1 MTNLAF
7 PPIPVSFDDDERLGA
22 QITLLAGQINA
33 ATHRLLK
40 LIAEFDQRKAWSGG
54 GTVRSCAHWL
64 NWKCGI
70 ALVAAREKVRVANA
84 LLALPLIDAAFATGE
99 ISYSKVRAMTRV
111 ATARN
116 EDYLLHIARYGTAS
130 HVEGVV
136 RRYRKVQQQNVEAVE
151 HRQDNER
158 QLVYYQDDDGM
169 WIIHAKLPPEAG
181 ALVVKAIEA
190 VAAPEQER
198 RQTAQREE
206 AVKKNDDENDSA
218 GSFSDAVE
226 AEAPAGF
233 RELLSHTRAD
243 ALVTITEHFLATCGT
258 HARWRGL
265 KGSERC
271 QVVLHV
277 DINTLRQSGK
287 EPGPQHEH
295 CHLDEKPW
303 VSPTTARRLCCDASL
318 VTVLHDN
325 NGKVLNVGRRSRSV
339 PAPIGRALRER
350 DRTCRF
356 PGCCEARYTDV
367 HHIHHWADGG
377 ETSLDNLV
385 TLCRYHHRQLHAGSY
400 SIAVQKRGL
409 AAHLVFTTPSGRR
422 IEESVF
428 PQFPRDSAESS
439 RCALQA
445 VAPSVTTT
453 TCITQWHGE
462 SCDHGMAIDALLWR
476 DSLKSER
483 TIEAYPVENV
493 RPKEEKNDRK
503 RAMTPLPRRLT

>member
-7 PPIPVSFDDDERLGA
+7 PPIPTSFDDDERLGA

-33 ATHRLLK
+33 ANHRLMK

-70 ALVAAREKVRVANA
+70 ALVAAREKIRVANA
-84 LLALPLIDAAFATGE
+84 LTALPLIDAAFAAGE

-111 ATARN
+111 ATAQN
-116 EDYLLHIARYGTAS
+116 EDYLLHIARHGTAS
-130 HVEGVV
+130 HVEGLV
-136 RRYRKVQQQNVEAVE
+136 RRYRKVRQQDDEALE
-151 HRQDNER
+151 CRQDSER

-190 VAAPEQER
+190 VANTVDKIDE
-198 RQTAQREE
+198 
-206 AVKKNDDENDSA
+206 ENDSA
-218 GSFSDAVE
+218 ESFSEAVE
-226 AEAPAGF
+226 AEAPTGF
-233 RELLSHTRAD
+233 QQLLSHTRAD
-243 ALVTITEHFLATCGT
+243 ALVTITEHFLATCGN
-258 HARWRGL
+258 HGQWRGL

-277 DINTLRQSGK
+277 DIDTLRQNGK

-303 VSPTTARRLCCDASL
+303 VSPATARRLCCDASL
-318 VTVLHDN
+318 VTVLEDK
-325 NGKVLNVGRRSRSV
+325 NGQVLNVGRRSRTV
-339 PAPIGRALRER
+339 PAPIGRALKER

-356 PGCCEARYTDV
+356 PGCCESRYTDF
-367 HHIHHWADGG
+367 HHIQHWADGG

-385 TLCRYHHRQLHAGSY
+385 TLCRYHHRQLHRDAF
-400 SIAVQKRGL
+400 IIDVEKRCL
-409 AAHLVFTTPSGRR
+409 DAQFIFRTPSGRR
-422 IEESVF
+422 MEQSVY

-439 RCALQA
+439 HSALRSA
-445 VAPSVTTT
+445 APSVTSA
-453 TCITQWHGE
+453 TCITQWQGE
-462 SCDHGMAIDALLWR
+462 SCDYGMAVDALLWR
-476 DSLKSER
+476 DSLVTTAPS
-483 TIEAYPVENV
+483 APGSQVCQS
-493 RPKEEKNDRK
+493 
-503 RAMTPLPRRLT
+503 A

>member
-7 PPIPVSFDDDERLGA
+7 PPIPARYDADERLGA

-33 ATHRLLK
+33 ANHRLLK

-84 LLALPLIDAAFATGE
+84 
-99 ISYSKVRAMTRV
+99 
-111 ATARN
+111 RN
-116 EDYLLHIARYGTAS
+116 EDYLLHIARHGTAS
-130 HVEGVV
+130 HVEGLV
-136 RRYRKVQQQNVEAVE
+136 RRYRKVRQQDDEALE
-151 HRQDNER
+151 RRQDSER

-190 VAAPEQER
+190 VAAPEQEEK
-198 RQTAQREE
+198 QTALRADSAARKE
-206 AVKKNDDENDSA
+206 VENDSA
-218 GSFSDAVE
+218 ESFSEAVE
-226 AEAPAGF
+226 AEAPTGF
-233 RELLSHTRAD
+233 QELLSHTRAD
-243 ALVTITEHFLATCGT
+243 ALVTITEHFLATCGN
-258 HARWRGL
+258 RGQWRGL

-277 DINTLRQSGK
+277 DIDTLRQHGK

-295 CHLDEKPW
+295 CHFDEKPW
-303 VSPTTARRLCCDASL
+303 VSPSTAGRLCCDASL
-318 VTVLHDN
+318 VTVLEDKS
-325 NGKVLNVGRRSRSV
+325 GKVLNVGRRSRTV

-350 DRTCRF
+350 DKTCRF
-356 PGCCEARYTDV
+356 PGCCEARYIDA
-367 HHIHHWADGG
+367 HHIQHWADGG

-400 SIAVQKRGL
+400 SIAVRKHSPDAL
-409 AAHLVFTTPSGRR
+409 FVFTTPSDRR

-428 PQFPRDSAESS
+428 PQFPHDSAESS
-439 RCALQA
+439 AA
-445 VAPSVTTT
+445 VLRRLAPSITAS
-453 TCITQWHGE
+453 TCITRWQGE
-462 SCDHGMAIDALLWR
+462 NCDYGMAVDALLWR
-476 DSLKSER
+476 DSIVTR
-483 TIEAYPVENV
+483 GPQGPGTPVFKV
-493 RPKEEKNDRK
+493 
-503 RAMTPLPRRLT
+503 